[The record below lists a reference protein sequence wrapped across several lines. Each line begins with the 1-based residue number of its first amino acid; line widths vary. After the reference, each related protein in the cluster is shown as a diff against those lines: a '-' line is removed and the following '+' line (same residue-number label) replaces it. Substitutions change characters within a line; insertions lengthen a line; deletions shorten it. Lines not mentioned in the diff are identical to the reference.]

1 MGHGAAGRAV
11 PRRPL
16 DTAGASRVA
25 TTLQALAAPTRL
37 LILAQLNE
45 GPMPATELPHGV
57 GMEQPGLTGTP
68 IEGAAGTPA
77 ATS

>member
-1 MGHGAAGRAV
+1 
-11 PRRPL
+11 
-16 DTAGASRVA
+16 
-25 TTLQALAAPTRL
+25 
-37 LILAQLNE
+37 
-45 GPMPATELPHGV
+45 MPATELTHGV